1 MRHYEFKLSFQTY
14 RDLTQ
19 QELMDLEN
27 ALTLQIE
34 EPTNS
39 NQEDE
44 DYETKFINCTIQGF
58 DVDEKCCQHD
68 KDPDCDCCNAVC
80 PDCLDDDQYLN

>member
-1 MRHYEFKLSFQTY
+1 MKHYEFKLSFQTY

-34 EPTNS
+34 EPVNS
-39 NQEDE
+39 NQENE
-44 DYETKFINCTIQGF
+44 EYETKFINCTIEGF
-58 DVDEKCCQHD
+58 DVDEKCCQHS

-80 PDCLDDDQYLN
+80 PDCQDDDYYLI